1 LYPCPFYSI
10 SFFHKSVV
18 ETFTPGIGG
27 NKMIYRLLAV
37 NIDGTLLQSNGR
49 LHKSTKEAIEYVQ
62 QKGIYVT
69 LVTSRSYPSAKKV
82 AKALKLNTQLVAHSG
97 AYIAGQVEKPIFV
110 KRIPEDITYEIVR
123 LLEGFPSQIRL
134 VHEKFSLANKSKLNH
149 NMMAKTVFTSG
160 DPIFYS
166 QQFVDSVSESILE
179 EPVTPP
185 KIEVYFEDETDLM
198 DAKAAI
204 QGTFGEVDIIQL
216 NELRMDIMPAG
227 VSKLN
232 GLLYLG
238 DRLGISRNE
247 MVVIGDGVDDLEMIE
262 AAGLGVAMGN
272 APAEVKKAAD
282 WITRPNDQQGVTYM
296 VKEHFR
302 KQQPIEFLKKMNILK

>member
-1 LYPCPFYSI
+1 
-10 SFFHKSVV
+10 
-18 ETFTPGIGG
+18 
-27 NKMIYRLLAV
+27 MIYRLLAL
-37 NIDGTLLQSNGR
+37 NIDGTLLQTNGR

-69 LVTSRSYPSAKKV
+69 LVTSRSFPSAKKV
-82 AKALKLNTQLVAHSG
+82 AKALKINSLLVTHRG
-97 AYIAGQVEKPIFV
+97 AYIAATQEKPIFV
-110 KRIPEDITYEIVR
+110 KRIQEDETFEIVR
-123 LLEGFPSQIRL
+123 LLEGFTCQIRL
-134 VHEKFSLANKSKLNH
+134 VHEKYSLANKTKLNS
-149 NMMAKTVFTSG
+149 NMLAKTVFTTG

-166 QQFVDSVSESILE
+166 QQFVDSLSDTILD

-185 KIEVYFEDETDLM
+185 KIEVSFEDKEDLR
-198 DAKAAI
+198 DAQAAI
-204 QGTFGEVDIIQL
+204 KGMFENIDAIKL
-216 NELRMDIMPAG
+216 NDLRMDIVPSG

-238 DRLGISRNE
+238 EYLGISRNK
-247 MVVIGDGVDDLEMIE
+247 MVVIGDSSDDLEMIE

-282 WITRPNDQQGVTYM
+282 WLTRSNNQNGVSYM

-302 KQQPIEFLKKMNILK
+302 KQHPIEFLKKMNLLK

>member
-1 LYPCPFYSI
+1 
-10 SFFHKSVV
+10 
-18 ETFTPGIGG
+18 
-27 NKMIYRLLAV
+27 MIYRMLAL

-69 LVTSRSYPSAKKV
+69 LVTSRSFPSAKKA
-82 AKALKLNTQLVAHSG
+82 AKALKINSLLVTHRG
-97 AYIAGQVEKPIFV
+97 AYIAASQEKPIFV
-110 KRIPEDITYEIVR
+110 KRIQEDETFEIVR
-123 LLEGFPSQIRL
+123 LLEGFTCQIRL
-134 VHEKFSLANKSKLNH
+134 VHEKYSLANKTKLNT
-149 NMMAKTVFTSG
+149 NMLAKTVFTTG

-166 QQFVDSVSESILE
+166 QQFVDSLSDTILD

-185 KIEVYFEDETDLM
+185 KIEVYFEDKDDLE
-198 DAKAAI
+198 DAQAAI
-204 QGTFGEVDIIQL
+204 RGMFENVEVIKLSD
-216 NELRMDIMPAG
+216 LRMDIVPAG

-232 GLLYLG
+232 GLLYLCEH
-238 DRLGISRNE
+238 LGISRNQ
-247 MVVIGDGVDDLEMIE
+247 MVVIGDSEDDLEMIE

-282 WITRPNDQQGVTYM
+282 WLTRSNDQNGVSYM

-302 KQQPIEFLKKMNILK
+302 KQHPIDFLKKMNLLK

>member
-1 LYPCPFYSI
+1 
-10 SFFHKSVV
+10 
-18 ETFTPGIGG
+18 
-27 NKMIYRLLAV
+27 MLAL

-69 LVTSRSYPSAKKV
+69 LVTSRSFPSAKKA
-82 AKALKLNTQLVAHSG
+82 AKALKINSLLVTHRG
-97 AYIAGQVEKPIFV
+97 AYIAASQEKPIFV
-110 KRIPEDITYEIVR
+110 KRIQEDETFEIVR
-123 LLEGFPSQIRL
+123 LLEGFTCQIRL
-134 VHEKFSLANKSKLNH
+134 VHEKYSLANKTKLNT
-149 NMMAKTVFTSG
+149 NMLAKTVFTTG

-166 QQFVDSVSESILE
+166 QQFVDSLSDTILD

-185 KIEVYFEDETDLM
+185 KIEVYFEDKDDLE
-198 DAKAAI
+198 DAQAAI
-204 QGTFGEVDIIQL
+204 RGMFENVEVIKLSD
-216 NELRMDIMPAG
+216 LRMDIVPAG

-232 GLLYLG
+232 GLLYLCEH
-238 DRLGISRNE
+238 LGISRNQ
-247 MVVIGDGVDDLEMIE
+247 MVVIGDSEDDLEMIE

-282 WITRPNDQQGVTYM
+282 WLTRSNDQNGVSYM

-302 KQQPIEFLKKMNILK
+302 KQHPIDFLKKMNLLK

>member
-1 LYPCPFYSI
+1 
-10 SFFHKSVV
+10 
-18 ETFTPGIGG
+18 
-27 NKMIYRLLAV
+27 MIYRMLAL

-69 LVTSRSYPSAKKV
+69 LVTSRSFPSAKKV
-82 AKALKLNTQLVAHSG
+82 AKALKINSFLITHRG
-97 AYIAGQVEKPIFV
+97 AYIAASQEKPIFV
-110 KRIPEDITYEIVR
+110 KRIQEDETFEIVR
-123 LLEGFPSQIRL
+123 LLEGFTCQIRL
-134 VHEKFSLANKSKLNH
+134 VHEKYSLANKTKLNS
-149 NMMAKTVFTSG
+149 NMLAKTVFTTG

-166 QQFVDSVSESILE
+166 QQFVDSLSDTILD

-185 KIEVYFEDETDLM
+185 KIEVYFEDKEDLQ
-198 DAKAAI
+198 DAQAAI
-204 QGTFGEVDIIQL
+204 KGMFENIDTIKLSD
-216 NELRMDIMPAG
+216 LRMDIVPAG

-238 DRLGISRNE
+238 EHLGISRDQ
-247 MVVIGDGVDDLEMIE
+247 MVVIGDSSDDLEMIE

-272 APAEVKKAAD
+272 APAELKKAAD
-282 WITRPNDQQGVTYM
+282 WLTRSNNQNGVSYM

-302 KQQPIEFLKKMNILK
+302 KQQPIEFLKKMNLLK

>member
-1 LYPCPFYSI
+1 
-10 SFFHKSVV
+10 
-18 ETFTPGIGG
+18 
-27 NKMIYRLLAV
+27 MIYRMLAL

-69 LVTSRSYPSAKKV
+69 LVTSRSFPSAKKV
-82 AKALKLNTQLVAHSG
+82 AKALKINSLLVTHRG
-97 AYIAGQVEKPIFV
+97 AYIAASQEKPIFV
-110 KRIPEDITYEIVR
+110 KRIQEDETFEIVR
-123 LLEGFPSQIRL
+123 LLEGFTCQIRL
-134 VHEKFSLANKSKLNH
+134 VHEKYSLANKTKLNT
-149 NMMAKTVFTSG
+149 NMLAKTVFTTG

-166 QQFVDSVSESILE
+166 QQFVDSLSDTILD

-185 KIEVYFEDETDLM
+185 KIEVYFEDKEDLE
-198 DAKAAI
+198 DAKTAI
-204 QGTFGEVDIIQL
+204 WGMFENVEVIKL
-216 NELRMDIMPAG
+216 NDLRMDIVPSG

-232 GLLYLG
+232 GLLYLCEH
-238 DRLGISRNE
+238 LGISRNQ
-247 MVVIGDGVDDLEMIE
+247 MVVIGDSEDDLEMIE

-282 WITRPNDQQGVTYM
+282 WLTRSNDQSGVSYM

-302 KQQPIEFLKKMNILK
+302 KQHTIDFLKKMNLLK

>member
-1 LYPCPFYSI
+1 
-10 SFFHKSVV
+10 
-18 ETFTPGIGG
+18 
-27 NKMIYRLLAV
+27 MIYRMLAL

-69 LVTSRSYPSAKKV
+69 LVTSRSFPSAKKV
-82 AKALKLNTQLVAHSG
+82 AKALKLNSLLVTHRG
-97 AYIAGQVEKPIFV
+97 AYIAASPEKPIFV
-110 KRIPEDITYEIVR
+110 KRIQEDETFEIVR
-123 LLEGFPSQIRL
+123 LLEGFTCQIRL
-134 VHEKFSLANKSKLNH
+134 VHEKYSLANKTKLNS
-149 NMMAKTVFTSG
+149 NMLAKTVFTTG

-166 QQFVDSVSESILE
+166 QQFVDSLSDTILD

-185 KIEVYFEDETDLM
+185 KIEVYFEDKEDLQ
-198 DAKAAI
+198 DAHDSIKGMFQNI
-204 QGTFGEVDIIQL
+204 DIIKL
-216 NELRMDIMPAG
+216 NDLRMDIVPAG
-227 VSKLN
+227 VSKVN

-238 DRLGISRNE
+238 EHLGISRNQ
-247 MVVIGDGVDDLEMIE
+247 MVVIGDSIDDLEMIE

-282 WITRPNDQQGVTYM
+282 WLTRSNNQNGVSYM

-302 KQQPIEFLKKMNILK
+302 KQQPIEFLRKMNLLK

>member
-1 LYPCPFYSI
+1 
-10 SFFHKSVV
+10 
-18 ETFTPGIGG
+18 
-27 NKMIYRLLAV
+27 MIYRMLAL

-69 LVTSRSYPSAKKV
+69 LVTSRSFPSAKKA
-82 AKALKLNTQLVAHSG
+82 AKALKINSLLVTHRG
-97 AYIAGQVEKPIFV
+97 AYIAASQEKPIYV
-110 KRIPEDITYEIVR
+110 KRIQEDETFEIVR
-123 LLEGFPSQIRL
+123 LLEGFTCQIRL
-134 VHEKFSLANKSKLNH
+134 VHEKYSLANKTKLNT
-149 NMMAKTVFTSG
+149 NMLAKTVFTTG

-166 QQFVDSVSESILE
+166 QQFVDSLSDTILD

-185 KIEVYFEDETDLM
+185 KIEVYFEDKEDLE

-204 QGTFGEVDIIQL
+204 RGMFENVEVIKLSD
-216 NELRMDIMPAG
+216 LRMDIVPSG

-232 GLLYLG
+232 GLLYLCEH
-238 DRLGISRNE
+238 LGISRNQ
-247 MVVIGDGVDDLEMIE
+247 MVVIGDSADDLEMIE

-282 WITRPNDQQGVTYM
+282 WLTRSNDQNGVSYM

-302 KQQPIEFLKKMNILK
+302 KQHPIDFLKKMNLLK

>member
-1 LYPCPFYSI
+1 
-10 SFFHKSVV
+10 
-18 ETFTPGIGG
+18 
-27 NKMIYRLLAV
+27 MIYRMLAL

-69 LVTSRSYPSAKKV
+69 LVTSRSFPSAKKA
-82 AKALKLNTQLVAHSG
+82 AKALKINSLLVTHRG
-97 AYIAGQVEKPIFV
+97 AYIAASQEKPIFV
-110 KRIPEDITYEIVR
+110 KRIQEDETFEIVR
-123 LLEGFPSQIRL
+123 LLEGFTCQIRL
-134 VHEKFSLANKSKLNH
+134 VHEKYSLANKTKLNT
-149 NMMAKTVFTSG
+149 NMLAKTVFTTG

-166 QQFVDSVSESILE
+166 QQFVDSLSDTILD

-185 KIEVYFEDETDLM
+185 KIEVYFEDKDDLE
-198 DAKAAI
+198 DTHAAI
-204 QGTFGEVDIIQL
+204 RGMFENVEVIKLSDLRLDIV
-216 NELRMDIMPAG
+216 PAG

-232 GLLYLG
+232 GLLYLCEH
-238 DRLGISRNE
+238 LGISRNQ
-247 MVVIGDGVDDLEMIE
+247 MVVIGDSADDLDMIE

-282 WITRPNDQQGVTYM
+282 WLTRSNDQNGVSYM

-302 KQQPIEFLKKMNILK
+302 KQHPIDFLKKMNLLK

>member
-1 LYPCPFYSI
+1 
-10 SFFHKSVV
+10 
-18 ETFTPGIGG
+18 
-27 NKMIYRLLAV
+27 MIYRMLAL

-69 LVTSRSYPSAKKV
+69 LVTSRSFPSAKKV
-82 AKALKLNTQLVAHSG
+82 AKALKINSLLVTHRG
-97 AYIAGQVEKPIFV
+97 AYIAASQEKPIFV
-110 KRIPEDITYEIVR
+110 KHIQEDETFEIVR
-123 LLEGFPSQIRL
+123 LLEGFTCQIRL
-134 VHEKFSLANKSKLNH
+134 VHEKYSLANKTKLNT
-149 NMMAKTVFTSG
+149 NMLAKTVFTTG

-166 QQFVDSVSESILE
+166 QQFVDSLSDTILD

-185 KIEVYFEDETDLM
+185 KIEVYFEDKEDLQ
-198 DAKAAI
+198 DAQAAI
-204 QGTFGEVDIIQL
+204 KGMFEKTDTIKL
-216 NELRMDIMPAG
+216 NDLRMDIVPAG

-238 DRLGISRNE
+238 EHLGISRNQ
-247 MVVIGDGVDDLEMIE
+247 MVVIGDSIDDLEMIE

-282 WITRPNDQQGVTYM
+282 WLTRSNNQNGVSYM

-302 KQQPIEFLKKMNILK
+302 KQHPIEFLRKMNLLK

>member
-1 LYPCPFYSI
+1 
-10 SFFHKSVV
+10 
-18 ETFTPGIGG
+18 
-27 NKMIYRLLAV
+27 MIYRMLAL

-69 LVTSRSYPSAKKV
+69 LVTSRSFPSAKKA
-82 AKALKLNTQLVAHSG
+82 AKALKINSLLVTHRG
-97 AYIAGQVEKPIFV
+97 AYIAASQEKPIFV
-110 KRIPEDITYEIVR
+110 KRIQEDETFEIVR
-123 LLEGFPSQIRL
+123 LLEGFTCQIRL
-134 VHEKFSLANKSKLNH
+134 VHEKYSLANKTKLNT
-149 NMMAKTVFTSG
+149 NMLAKTVFTTG

-166 QQFVDSVSESILE
+166 QQFVDSLSDTILD

-185 KIEVYFEDETDLM
+185 KIEVYFEDKDDLK
-198 DAKAAI
+198 DAQAAI
-204 QGTFGEVDIIQL
+204 RGMFENVEVIKLSD
-216 NELRMDIMPAG
+216 LRMDIVPAG

-232 GLLYLG
+232 GLLYLCEH
-238 DRLGISRNE
+238 LGISRNQ
-247 MVVIGDGVDDLEMIE
+247 MVVIGDSEDDLEMIE

-282 WITRPNDQQGVTYM
+282 WLTRSNDQNGVSYM

-302 KQQPIEFLKKMNILK
+302 KQHPIDFLKKMNLLK

>member
-1 LYPCPFYSI
+1 
-10 SFFHKSVV
+10 
-18 ETFTPGIGG
+18 
-27 NKMIYRLLAV
+27 MIYRMLAL

-69 LVTSRSYPSAKKV
+69 LVTSRSFPSAKKV
-82 AKALKLNTQLVAHSG
+82 AKALKINSLLVTHRG
-97 AYIAGQVEKPIFV
+97 AYIAASQEKPIFV
-110 KRIPEDITYEIVR
+110 KHIQEDETFEIVR
-123 LLEGFPSQIRL
+123 LLEGFTCQIRL
-134 VHEKFSLANKSKLNH
+134 VHEKYSLANKTKLNT
-149 NMMAKTVFTSG
+149 NMLAKTVFTTG

-166 QQFVDSVSESILE
+166 QQFVDSLSDTILD

-185 KIEVYFEDETDLM
+185 KIEVYFEDKEDLQ
-198 DAKAAI
+198 DAQAAI
-204 QGTFGEVDIIQL
+204 KGMFEKIDTIKL
-216 NELRMDIMPAG
+216 NDLRMDIVPAG

-238 DRLGISRNE
+238 EHLGISRNQ
-247 MVVIGDGVDDLEMIE
+247 MVVIGDSIDDLEMIE

-282 WITRPNDQQGVTYM
+282 WLTRSNNQNGVSYM

-302 KQQPIEFLKKMNILK
+302 KQHPIEFLRKMNLLK